1 MFIVKTMRKGL
12 MVEVTVIE
20 KRWSESM
27 LSNVVETISS
37 SRFFLRSSA
46 RRWAN
51 KEMLK
56 VIDQRYG
63 MEYING

>member
-1 MFIVKTMRKGL
+1 

-20 KRWSESM
+20 KRWSEPM
-27 LSNVVETISS
+27 LSNVVETIGS

-46 RRWAN
+46 RRWAD

>member
-12 MVEVTVIE
+12 MVEVAVME

-37 SRFFLRSSA
+37 SRFFLRSNA